1 MNELT
6 QVGLV
11 TQIEQLVVP
20 YRQLAL
26 WTFGQSGFGIKG
38 GATITYIERN

>member
-6 QVGLV
+6 QIGLV

-20 YRQLAL
+20 YRQRAL
-26 WTFGQSGFGIKG
+26 WSLGQPDLGITDGAIKG
-38 GATITYIERN
+38 

>member
-26 WTFGQSGFGIKG
+26 WTLGQSGFGIKG
-38 GATITYIERN
+38 GARTL